1 MNLQEQIKED
11 IKQAMR
17 DKDLAVLDTLRM
29 LSSSLKNKAI
39 ELKTELEDADV
50 ISIIRGDVKKLQEA
64 AKEFVTGARADL
76 AEKYENEIAVLK
88 RYLPAEMSQEELEA
102 RIEKILGEKMTDDLK
117 DVGRAMGVVMGDLK
131 GLVDGA
137 RVREAVQKVLA
148 KLAPQKE

>member
-17 DKDLAVLDTLRM
+17 DKDLQVLDTLRM

-39 ELKTELEDADV
+39 ELRTELADADV
-50 ISIIRGDVKKLQEA
+50 VSIIRGDVKKLQEA

-76 AEKYENEIAVLK
+76 AEQYEKEIVILK

-102 RIEKILGEKMTDDLK
+102 RIEKILGEKTTEDLK

-137 RVREAVQKVLA
+137 RVRETVQIVL
-148 KLAPQKE
+148 KKINPTT